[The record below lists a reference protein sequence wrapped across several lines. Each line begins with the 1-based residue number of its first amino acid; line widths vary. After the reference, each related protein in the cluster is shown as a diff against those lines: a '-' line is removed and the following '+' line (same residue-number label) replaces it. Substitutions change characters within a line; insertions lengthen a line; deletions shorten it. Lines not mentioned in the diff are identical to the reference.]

1 MRYKYFFIF
10 FLFSICACSDFL
22 EQEPESEL
30 LESEVF
36 SDINILESLLNAAY
50 RPLGY
55 EYVGDLTGQDTYCL
69 PFIYADGR
77 SDDILIENYF
87 FGGSKFH
94 DFETLTDL
102 TPSNTQVR
110 AVWFK
115 YFNGLAKTNDLISG
129 LASVND
135 DVLSTELKEQF
146 VAESRFLRAMY
157 YFELV
162 RNFGDVP
169 LFDGII
175 DATIEDNL
183 RRKPTSEVYAFM
195 EQDLIFA
202 ADILPVSQTDTK
214 KATKGAAYAQLA
226 KTYLYQSKWQ
236 DAANAAQEVIDLGV
250 YQLEENF
257 EDNFK
262 LWNENGIESIFEIHY
277 DESKAWVF
285 DSRQTSSLAAQL
297 STPSLAAPLGGWN
310 YNLPTPELIN
320 AFMNEG
326 DIIRREASIILGGD
340 SLRSELLAAE
350 GLDPL
355 PVDYSEREAQIND
368 PDGGTL
374 YGLGYGYSKKFF
386 LTAEEVTE
394 TTGSIQHSP
403 LNQKVLRYGEVLLIL
418 AEAVAN
424 GASGDGQGAFDQI
437 RERAGLDSKPL
448 SIENIKLERRLELVN
463 ESNRFYDLVRWGDAD
478 AEIEQFTAG
487 RDELLPIPAIEIEL
501 TGQDEA
507 GADLLSQNPGY

>member
-162 RNFGDVP
+162 RNFGD
-169 LFDGII
+169 
-175 DATIEDNL
+175 
-183 RRKPTSEVYAFM
+183 
-195 EQDLIFA
+195 
-202 ADILPVSQTDTK
+202 VSQTDTK